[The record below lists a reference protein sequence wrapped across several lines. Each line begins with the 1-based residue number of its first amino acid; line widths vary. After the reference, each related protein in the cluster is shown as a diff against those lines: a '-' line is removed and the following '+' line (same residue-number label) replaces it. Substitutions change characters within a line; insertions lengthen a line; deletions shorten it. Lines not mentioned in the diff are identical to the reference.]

1 MEQKAD
7 VQKKNYISMAEL
19 NVMEILWTQGKKP
32 ASKLYRILENKI
44 GWKKSTSY
52 TVLGKCIEKGF
63 VGRTD
68 PNYVCHAVVSREDV
82 EGRVIDE
89 FVDLYFGGSK
99 MQFLC
104 FFLENIAL
112 TPEELENFQD
122 MLEQTNCQADTKTL

>member
-1 MEQKAD
+1 MKLKTEAKKAD
-7 VQKKNYISMAEL
+7 NITKAEYE
-19 NVMEILWTQGKKP
+19 VMKVLWERGEVSAGQ
-32 ASKLYRILENKI
+32 LYRILHHKI
-44 GWKKSTSY
+44 GRKKSTSY

-122 MLEQTNCQADTKTL
+122 MLEQTDTKTL

>member
-1 MEQKAD
+1 MKLKTEAKKAD
-7 VQKKNYISMAEL
+7 NITKAEYE
-19 NVMEILWTQGKKP
+19 VMKVLWERGEVSAGQ
-32 ASKLYRILENKI
+32 LYRILQDKI

-122 MLEQTNCQADTKTL
+122 MLEQTDTKTL